1 MWKASTSA
9 MKDDL
14 RPEYDLTKLKG
25 GVRGKYYEQARAGTN
40 LVLVDPDL
48 AKVFPD
54 ADSVNRALR
63 ALLDAASAT
72 RGSSK
77 RTRRGSASLKG
88 TTRKRV
94 RVAAGR

>member
-1 MWKASTSA
+1 MRKPSASA

-25 GVRGKYYEQARAGTN
+25 GVRGKYYEQARAGSN

-48 AKVFPD
+48 AKAFPD

-63 ALLDAASAT
+63 DAASAT

-77 RTRRGSASLKG
+77 KTDGVWHAY
-88 TTRKRV
+88 
-94 RVAAGR
+94 

>member
-1 MWKASTSA
+1 MRKASTSA

-25 GVRGKYYEQARAGTN
+25 GVRGKYYERARAGTN

-48 AKVFPD
+48 AKAFPD

-63 ALLDAASAT
+63 ALLHAASAT
-72 RGSSK
+72 KGSFK
-77 RTRRGSASLKG
+77 RTGRGPTSLKG
-88 TTRKRV
+88 ATRKRA

>member
-1 MWKASTSA
+1 MRKASTRA
-9 MKDDL
+9 MNDDL

-25 GVRGKYYEQARAGTN
+25 GVRGKYYERARAGTN

-48 AKVFPD
+48 AKAFPD
-54 ADSVNRALR
+54 ADSVNR

-77 RTRRGSASLKG
+77 RTRKGPASLKG
-88 TTRKRV
+88 ATRKRV
-94 RVAAGR
+94 RAAGR

>member
-1 MWKASTSA
+1 MRKASTSG

-25 GVRGKYYEQARAGTN
+25 VVRGKYYERARAGTN

-48 AKVFPD
+48 VKVFPD

-77 RTRRGSASLKG
+77 RTRRGPASLKRV
-88 TTRKRV
+88 TRKRV

>member
-1 MWKASTSA
+1 MRKASTSA

-25 GVRGKYYEQARAGTN
+25 GVRGKYYERARAGTN

-48 AKVFPD
+48 AKAFPD

-63 ALLDAASAT
+63 ALLDAASVT
-72 RGSSK
+72 RRPTK
-77 RTRRGSASLKG
+77 HTRRGPASLKG
-88 TTRKRV
+88 VTRKRV